1 MPVLTIA
8 VVLLTARSIATDPP
22 NIAALQAQRA
32 QGLLDELRTAL
43 ALPHDVQVEVVV
55 QHPLVFAVE
64 PIEKSRDR
72 FKLSMELAFLRFLD
86 DHELS
91 AALAHE
97 LGHVWIFTHHPFLQ
111 TERLANTIGQR
122 IVNRESFEK
131 VYSKLWGYEGT
142 SGVPIDEL
150 LGPSITAVAAAESPT
165 IIANAEIE
173 SARQS
178 RMAFPGPI
186 EKESDE
192 GAGVTVWARGYEGIA
207 IAGLDGGI
215 YDPYRP
221 AIIESVQRALVER
234 GLYIGPVNGVL
245 DTPTMKSIY
254 AFQEASGALQLS
266 GVPTPGTRALLGQGS
281 HTDP

>member
-43 ALPHDVQVEVVV
+43 ALPYDVQVEVVV

-86 DHELS
+86 DNELS

-111 TERLANTIGQR
+111 TERLANTIGQQ

-142 SGVPIDEL
+142 SGGPIDEL

-165 IIANAEIE
+165 ITADAEIE

-178 RMAFPGPI
+178 GSRMASPGPI
-186 EKESDE
+186 DE
-192 GAGVTVWARGYEGIA
+192 GAGVTVWAKGYEGIA

-221 AIIESVQRALVER
+221 ATIESVQRALVER
-234 GLYIGPVNGVL
+234 GLYIGPINGVL